1 MMLSSYNNTYTVFS
15 VFYKYAILTIPI
27 LSGFV
32 VVVVNSFI
40 INNSAADHYGG
51 GAATIIT
58 SYYSNHCNKYSS
70 SSTLMS
76 SSLMSS
82 MSERTTC
89 YMNKSLLQRS
99 KDQKQKQTTFTLRC
113 SSDNID
119 EYQQHN
125 NNENSNENENNEYN
139 KYYRSISD
147 VVGGLHGGKYQ
158 FDNNYNNDGVG
169 DNAVAFSGTGSSLL
183 LDDEDYYSFNQDEE
197 AEEEDKNVPNWVT
210 NNMEPNFS
218 NYQELI
224 VPTNSNPMDGMI
236 YFSSIT
242 IKNDE
247 RTWEKFYTKIITI
260 NDINSTTTTTTT
272 TKIYNN
278 VVTVQPKSGFLAP
291 RGGTSNVC
299 DINKPYSDKATIRII
314 QQNNNKNNSHNQ
326 KQHGVVTTADNI
338 QNNNNKLWL
347 VVGTE
352 EEKWSYK
359 LILEVFKAE
368 LNRLID
374 VILKAVV
381 MSRLIQV
388 LDL

>member
-1 MMLSSYNNTYTVFS
+1 MMLSSYDNTYTVFS
-15 VFYKYAILTIPI
+15 VFYRYAIVTIPI

-32 VVVVNSFI
+32 AVGVNSFI

-58 SYYSNHCNKYSS
+58 SYYNHCKKYSS
-70 SSTLMS
+70 SL
-76 SSLMSS
+76 SLMSS
-82 MSERTTC
+82 MLETTKC
-89 YMNKSLLQRS
+89 HTHKSLLQSS
-99 KDQKQKQTTFTLRC
+99 KEQNQKKKQTTFTLRC
-113 SSDNID
+113 SSNNND
-119 EYQQHN
+119 EYQQQHN
-125 NNENSNENENNEYN
+125 NNENNENSNENKNNEYK

-158 FDNNYNNDGVG
+158 FDSNYNNDGVG
-169 DNAVAFSGTGSSLL
+169 DNNAVAFSGTGSAFL
-183 LDDEDYYSFNQDEE
+183 LDDEDYYSFNK
-197 AEEEDKNVPNWVT
+197 EEEEEGEEEEEHVPNWVT
-210 NNMEPNFS
+210 HNMEPNFS
-218 NYQELI
+218 NYKELI

-260 NDINSTTTTTTT
+260 NDINSTNTTTTT
-272 TKIYNN
+272 TKIGNI

-314 QQNNNKNNSHNQ
+314 QQNNNKNNSNNNQ
-326 KQHGVVTTADNI
+326 KQHVVVTTADNI
-338 QNNNNKLWL
+338 KNNNNELWL

-359 LILEVFKAE
+359 LILE
-368 LNRLID
+368 
-374 VILKAVV
+374 
-381 MSRLIQV
+381 
-388 LDL
+388 

>member
-1 MMLSSYNNTYTVFS
+1 MMLSSYDNTYTVFS
-15 VFYKYAILTIPI
+15 VFYRYTILTIPI

-32 VVVVNSFI
+32 AVVVNSFI
-40 INNSAADHYGG
+40 INNSAADHFGG

-58 SYYSNHCNKYSS
+58 SYYNHCNKYSS
-70 SSTLMS
+70 STSM
-76 SSLMSS
+76 SLMP
-82 MSERTTC
+82 ETTKC

-113 SSDNID
+113 SSNNDD
-119 EYQQHN
+119 EYQQQH
-125 NNENSNENENNEYN
+125 NNENSNENKNNEY
-139 KYYRSISD
+139 KKHYRSISD

-158 FDNNYNNDGVG
+158 FDSNYNNDGVG
-169 DNAVAFSGTGSSLL
+169 DNDVAFSGTGSALL
-183 LDDEDYYSFNQDEE
+183 LDDVDYYSFNKEAEE
-197 AEEEDKNVPNWVT
+197 AEEEEEEHVPNWVT
-210 NNMEPNFS
+210 TNMEPNFS
-218 NYQELI
+218 NYKEVI

-260 NDINSTTTTTTT
+260 NDINSTTTTT
-272 TKIYNN
+272 KIDNN
-278 VVTVQPKSGFLAP
+278 IVTVQPKSGFLAP

-326 KQHGVVTTADNI
+326 KQHVVVTTEDNI
-338 QNNNNKLWL
+338 KNNNKELWL

-359 LILEVFKAE
+359 LILE
-368 LNRLID
+368 
-374 VILKAVV
+374 
-381 MSRLIQV
+381 
-388 LDL
+388 